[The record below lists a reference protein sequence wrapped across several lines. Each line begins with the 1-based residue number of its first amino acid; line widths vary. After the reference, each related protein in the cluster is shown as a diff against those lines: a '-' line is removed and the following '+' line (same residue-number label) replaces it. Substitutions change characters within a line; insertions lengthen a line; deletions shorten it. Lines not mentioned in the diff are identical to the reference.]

1 MDAWFEYY
9 TYGELSLVLSY
20 LKEEDKMQYL
30 ESQKQKVIEW
40 MLVLLKKYFII
51 VQEIIIW

>member
-9 TYGELSLVLSY
+9 IYGELSLVLSY
-20 LKEEDKMQYL
+20 LKEEDNMQYL